1 VPGQIIGS
9 VPAGKPR
16 DIPTNGRTPDVVL
29 GSNSGAKERQV
40 STYFWGLL
48 TVIALATTFVLAF
61 IAFTYVRRLERQP
74 TLPFSEEIGA
84 APRVIRKLRKR
95 EPMTP
100 EEYEYAERI
109 VAIRGNPMAFCIP
122 FTLFSLSCYYVLGS
136 LEYLHGATPSERTF
150 IGVIP
155 MLTSTNLS
163 IQLLR
168 AKRLKGRL
176 RSAQV
181 AA

>member
-1 VPGQIIGS
+1 M
-9 VPAGKPR
+9 
-16 DIPTNGRTPDVVL
+16 
-29 GSNSGAKERQV
+29 
-40 STYFWGLL
+40 STAFWGLL
-48 TVIALATTFVLAF
+48 TLITLGVALLLLSIAS
-61 IAFTYVRRLERQP
+61 IYVRRLERQP

-100 EEYEYAERI
+100 EEFEYAKRI
-109 VAIRGNPMAFCIP
+109 VAIRGNPMALCIP
-122 FTLFSLSCYYVLGS
+122 LTLFALSCYYVLGS
-136 LEYLHGATPSERTF
+136 LEHLHGATPSERTF

-155 MLTSTNLS
+155 MLTSTNLA

-168 AKRLKGRL
+168 ARRLKGRL
-176 RSAQV
+176 RDAPV